1 MNNQPYSNITFILV
15 FLFLFTQLSY
25 SQAKVDS
32 IRKLVVAAEKQVETK
47 DQKEYY
53 IDLLVY
59 LASHYQYENI
69 DSLKVIADKALKL
82 SKTISYD
89 KGISDALSILS
100 YYSSYQGNS
109 DLALRQLKQA
119 LQKAK
124 KVGEKNLQID
134 ILNQIGT
141 EYSYIGQNGDAL
153 KAYLKATD
161 LAIESNNIETLSL
174 IKDNTASLYASQK
187 DYKQSLE
194 IYKEVEALNKKINH
208 PLFTAETNANISDIY
223 IKTNQLDI
231 ATEYLDFSIKA
242 FEKVNDKGWL
252 SYCYI
257 NKARILI
264 KQNEPKLALKWLDI
278 SEDILK
284 ELTDDRTLISLYNTK
299 AKAYLSLN
307 NINKAES
314 FAWKS
319 IELSNR
325 LSLLEETEDSYNT
338 LYLTYKKSG
347 ETELALKNLEKYK
360 SISDSILKKENTNSL
375 GALKTRTEYEREK
388 KEAEALVKKE
398 LEKHQN
404 YLYASII
411 ASAILIFI
419 LLLIK
424 VQANTRKK
432 LYKQLIEQTNILKKR
447 EAELETINKTK
458 DKLFSIIGHD
468 LRNPIAALQS
478 LLDMFVSKDVEAE
491 DFLSFIPKLKGDVDA
506 LFFTLTNLL
515 SWSKTQMNGGST
527 TPTLTNLFKIA
538 KENTNLLAELAE
550 FKNISIINNM
560 DTKVFVWADE
570 NQMSVVIR
578 NLLSNAI
585 KFTKQNGTITI
596 SSKETKTNWI
606 VIIKDTGIG
615 IKPSLL
621 DNLFSYDNSIAV
633 SYGTNNEKGTGLGL
647 PLCKEMITNNKGT
660 IWAESTLEKGTSFY
674 FTIPKDN
681 EYYENL
687 N

>member
-1 MNNQPYSNITFILV
+1 MNNLPHNSYIKFILV
-15 FLFLFTQLSY
+15 FLFIQHNY
-25 SQAKVDS
+25 SQTKVDS
-32 IRKLVVAAEKQVETK
+32 IKKLVVTAEKQIATK
-47 DQKEYY
+47 DQKQHY
-53 IDLLVY
+53 IDLLVS
-59 LASHYQYENI
+59 LASYYQYESI
-69 DSLKVIADKALKL
+69 DSLKVIADKALNL
-82 SKTISYD
+82 SKDLKYD
-89 KGISDALSILS
+89 IGVADALATLA

-119 LQKAK
+119 LQKAE
-124 KVGEKNLQID
+124 KVGIKSAQID

-141 EYSYIGQNGDAL
+141 EYSYIGKNGDAL

-161 LAIESNNIETLSL
+161 LAIEENDIETLSL
-174 IKDNTASLYASQK
+174 IKDNTAGLYASQK
-187 DYKQSLE
+187 DFNQSLE
-194 IYKEVEALNKKINH
+194 IYKEVEALNEKINH
-208 PLFTAETNANISDIY
+208 PLFTAETNANMSEIY
-223 IKTNQLDI
+223 IKTDQLDI
-231 ATEYLDFSIKA
+231 AEKYLDFSIKA
-242 FEKVNDKGWL
+242 FEKVNDNGWL

-264 KQNEPKLALKWLDI
+264 KQNEPELALKWLDI
-278 SEDILK
+278 SEGILK
-284 ELTDDRTLISLYNTK
+284 KLTDDRSLISLYNTK
-299 AKAYLSLN
+299 AKAYLGLN
-307 NINKAES
+307 NIDKAES

-319 IELSNR
+319 IELSKR
-325 LSLLEETEDSYNT
+325 LSLLEEIEDSYKI

-347 ETELALKNLEKYK
+347 DTDLALKNLEKYK

-388 KEAEALVKKE
+388 KDAEALVKKE
-398 LEKHQN
+398 LEKRQN
-404 YLYASII
+404 YLYATII
-411 ASAILIFI
+411 ALAILFFI

-424 VQANTRKK
+424 VQANTRKR
-432 LYKQLIEQTNILKKR
+432 LYNQLIEQTEILKKR
-447 EAELETINKTK
+447 ESELENINKTK

-478 LLDMFVSKDVEAE
+478 LLDMFVSKDVGAE

-527 TPTLTNLFKIA
+527 TPTLTNLYKIT
-538 KENTNLLAELAE
+538 KDNISLLAELAE
-550 FKNISIINNM
+550 FKDITLTNNM
-560 DTKVFVWADE
+560 NTEVLVWADE

-585 KFTKQNGTITI
+585 KFTKQKGTITI
-596 SSKETKTNWI
+596 TSKETNTNWI

-615 IKPSLL
+615 IKPSML
-621 DNLFSYDNSIAV
+621 DNLFSYDSSIAV

-660 IWAESTLEKGTSFY
+660 IWAESTLDKGTSFY
-674 FTIPKDN
+674 FTIPKDK

-687 N
+687 S